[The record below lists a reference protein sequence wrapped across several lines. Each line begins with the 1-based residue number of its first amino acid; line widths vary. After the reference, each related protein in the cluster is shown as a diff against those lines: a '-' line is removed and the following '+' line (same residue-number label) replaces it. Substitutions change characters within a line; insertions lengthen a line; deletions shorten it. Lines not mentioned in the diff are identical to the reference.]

1 MCHARAASTID
12 PPTRGGYHSPMRTLL
27 FVLTTI
33 ALVPGC
39 PGPSTPDDT
48 GGTGVDSGTTDGG
61 GTDGGSTDGG
71 SIDGGTTDGG
81 STDGGTTDGGTDAG
95 GDAPILADAPI
106 DAPSTTSCPDGLGY
120 FCEGG
125 VDCPS
130 GYECNVGRC
139 APQGRDLCGGVAG
152 ARCTDPEFPSCLYF
166 ATADFGPCMT
176 PEEVACICADPRRSP
191 GFVCP

>member
-1 MCHARAASTID
+1 MDKAGTIK
-12 PPTRGGYHSPMRTLL
+12 
-27 FVLTTI
+27 FF
-33 ALVPGC
+33 
-39 PGPSTPDDT
+39 
-48 GGTGVDSGTTDGG
+48 SG
-61 GTDGGSTDGG
+61 
-71 SIDGGTTDGG
+71 
-81 STDGGTTDGGTDAG
+81 A
-95 GDAPILADAPI
+95 
-106 DAPSTTSCPDGLGY
+106 DGLGY